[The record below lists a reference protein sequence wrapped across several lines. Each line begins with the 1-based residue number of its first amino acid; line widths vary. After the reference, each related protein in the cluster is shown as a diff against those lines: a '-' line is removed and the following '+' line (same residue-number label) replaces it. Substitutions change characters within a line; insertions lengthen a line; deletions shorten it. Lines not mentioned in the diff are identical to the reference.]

1 MFKKRRLW
9 PKLAAA
15 TSNLGGLFFHMA
27 RRRELTSDAGTCN
40 GKPAKPVGRHVRWE
54 RSEGGQAMR
63 GPRVATIV
71 RQAQEAAG
79 LRAERGGMWRVREAL
94 DVRRREGAVAAWEV
108 LVRWAGRHDDSWV
121 ARSALSRPVQREE
134 R

>member
-1 MFKKRRLW
+1 
-9 PKLAAA
+9 
-15 TSNLGGLFFHMA
+15 
-27 RRRELTSDAGTCN
+27 
-40 GKPAKPVGRHVRWE
+40 
-54 RSEGGQAMR
+54 MR

-121 ARSALSRPVQREE
+121 ARSALSRPVQREVRE
-134 R
+134 MIRRRKSKRRRWSESGAWRHGGRCGRRRGRR